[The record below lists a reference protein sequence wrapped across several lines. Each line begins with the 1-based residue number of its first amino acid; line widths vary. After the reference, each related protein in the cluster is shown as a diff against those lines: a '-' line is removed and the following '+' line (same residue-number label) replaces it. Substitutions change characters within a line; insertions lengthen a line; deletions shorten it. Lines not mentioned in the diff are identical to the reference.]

1 MEGAS
6 VGEGV
11 FPPDNAE
18 HAKLTMSIMN
28 MKNRNGRIDVRIEFS
43 SLNWILLEKS
53 IAKIALKYK
62 V

>member
-11 FPPDNAE
+11 FPPIAE
-18 HAKLTMSIMN
+18 QAKLTISIIN
-28 MKNRNGRIDVRIEFS
+28 MRNRNGRIDVRIEFS